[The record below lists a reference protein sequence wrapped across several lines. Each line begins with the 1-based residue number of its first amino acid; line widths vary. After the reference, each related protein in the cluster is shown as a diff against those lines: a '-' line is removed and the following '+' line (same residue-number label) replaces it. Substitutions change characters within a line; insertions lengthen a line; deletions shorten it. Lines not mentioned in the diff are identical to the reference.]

1 MVTVESYFTVV
12 QSVPIGSAAQDWCSI
27 ARGLQPHSQLRT
39 TLLQQRRRSVPLP
52 GLAAPQVHVGGTAA
66 H

>member
-27 ARGLQPHSQLRT
+27 ARGLQPHSQLR
-39 TLLQQRRRSVPLP
+39 RRSVPLP

>member
-27 ARGLQPHSQLRT
+27 ACGLQPTHSCA
-39 TLLQQRRRSVPLP
+39 LLYCSSADGACHCQ
-52 GLAAPQVHVGGTAA
+52 A
-66 H
+66 